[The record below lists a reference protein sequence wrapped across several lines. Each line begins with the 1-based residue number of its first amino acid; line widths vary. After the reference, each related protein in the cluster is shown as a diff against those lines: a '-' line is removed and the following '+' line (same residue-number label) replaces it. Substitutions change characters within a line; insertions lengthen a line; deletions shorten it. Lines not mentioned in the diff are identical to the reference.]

1 MFAPVTA
8 HEESTA
14 PPDRLEAIL
23 REIRAFVAER
33 EWREFHNPKNL
44 SMAVASEA
52 GELLALFRWVRGE
65 DSDAFAQREENRGPV
80 REEIADVAVSL
91 LLLSDRLGID
101 LVEAIRDKLEIN
113 RRNYPAELVR
123 GRAERPK
130 RE

>member
-1 MFAPVTA
+1 MLAAVTA
-8 HEESTA
+8 HEESEA
-14 PPDRLEAIL
+14 PADRLDAIL
-23 REIRAFVAER
+23 EEIRAFVAER
-33 EWREFHNPKNL
+33 EWREFHDPKNL

-65 DSDAFAQREENRGPV
+65 ESDAFAKREENHGRV
-80 REEIADVAVSL
+80 RDEIADVAVSL

-101 LVEAIRDKLEIN
+101 LLQAIRHKLEIN

-130 RE
+130 